1 MKTIKLTDD
10 QIEVIVYAL
19 EYMGTE
25 WSATARQFKNPNSE
39 ESFYM
44 QDYEKK
50 DIRKKV
56 RVARN
61 IMPKLG
67 YSRDNI

>member
-10 QIEVIVYAL
+10 QIDVIVYAL

-25 WSATARQFKNPNSE
+25 WSATARQLSNPKSC
-39 ESFYM
+39 ESVYM

-50 DIRKKV
+50 EIRKKV

-67 YSRDNI
+67 FSRDNI

>member
-10 QIEVIVYAL
+10 QIDVIVYAL

-39 ESFYM
+39 ESVYM
-44 QDYEKK
+44 EDWQKK
-50 DIRKKV
+50 EIRKQV

-67 YSRDNI
+67 YSKNNF